1 MKVKSAT
8 MTGLGEVFLDCPPD
22 FSVFLCETPEH
33 FEQFVL
39 RKSFYTDLNHLLTC
53 YFAGEAPPKHFHAQW
68 TEYLNLEAYRLIQLY
83 DVLFFGWEFLD
94 IGTDD
99 TPADVF
105 KTIVLRESYHAF
117 LQCKASWKVHAPRK
131 LRSDFKMLDKYAG
144 LSALAKSPNSQLSA
158 KEQRDFDRVQREVK
172 AYISEKRTQEVR
184 GDLLSLRDGCLRVLR
199 EVKKPPPA
207 LKLALKAFHK
217 ACAETERWVLNQS
230 HPRNAPKGSQ
240 VIKGK
245 RSGL

>member
-1 MKVKSAT
+1 MKIKSAT
-8 MTGLGEVFLDCPPD
+8 LLALGEVFPDCPP
-22 FSVFLCETPEH
+22 FWARGLCETPEH
-33 FEQFVL
+33 YQQFVSW
-39 RKSFYTDLNHLLTC
+39 KCFYTDLNHLLTC
-53 YFAGEAPPKHFHAQW
+53 YFAGEAPPKHFNAQW
-68 TEYLNLEAYRLIQLY
+68 TEYLSLEAYRLIQLY

-158 KEQRDFDRVQREVK
+158 KEQRDFDRVQREAK
-172 AYISEKRTQEVR
+172 SYISEKRTQEVR

-207 LKLALKAFHK
+207 LKLALKSFHE
-217 ACAETERWVLNQS
+217 ACAETERWVLKRS

-240 VIKGK
+240 VVKGK